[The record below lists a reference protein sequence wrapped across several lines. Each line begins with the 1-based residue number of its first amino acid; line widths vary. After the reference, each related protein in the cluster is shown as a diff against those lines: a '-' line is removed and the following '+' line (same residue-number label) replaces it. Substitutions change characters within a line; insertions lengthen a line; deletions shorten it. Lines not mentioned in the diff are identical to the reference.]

1 VNAFE
6 YNVSEILSWESFVL
20 GLEADPKA
28 SWISFLSLA
37 GEEHRRERAPS
48 VQGLDDIE

>member
-1 VNAFE
+1 MPLKLMIF
-6 YNVSEILSWESFVL
+6 EILSWESFVL

-28 SWISFLSLA
+28 SWISLLSLA
-37 GEEHRRERAPS
+37 RKEHRREQAPS